1 MEISTYLLET
11 IKNQF
16 EVFCIRVLQNE
27 ERDCYRELERLSK
40 KMSLFSELNA
50 EQLNGIGRMEEY
62 DSDLYLCLDVTD
74 DTLEMLYTLI
84 LHVITRL
91 LVWIKN
97 RKQLMAFALFKNP
110 KAIFFEEQ

>member
-27 ERDCYRELERLSK
+27 ARDCYRELERLSK

-62 DSDLYLCLDVTD
+62 DSDLYLFETNGYKIRVKNA
-74 DTLEMLYTLI
+74 LI
-84 LHVITRL
+84 GE
-91 LVWIKN
+91 
-97 RKQLMAFALFKNP
+97 ALSKLP
-110 KAIFFEEQ
+110 KKTGYYSFVIFFGYVGS

>member
-27 ERDCYRELERLSK
+27 ARDCYRELERLSK

-62 DSDLYLCLDVTD
+62 DSDLYLFETNGYKIRVKNA
-74 DTLEMLYTLI
+74 LI
-84 LHVITRL
+84 GEALSKL
-91 LVWIKN
+91 PKKN
-97 RKQLMAFALFKNP
+97 RILFFCH
-110 KAIFFEEQ
+110 FFWICRKLLLQNN